1 MMIAVDV
8 VRNVNICVRDEVT
21 VAVDVVVLVV
31 MEVEVEVWLKSIVD
45 HTVDV
50 RGTVDVE

>member
-31 MEVEVEVWLKSIVD
+31 MEVEVWLKSIVD
-45 HTVDV
+45 HKVDV
-50 RGTVDVE
+50 CGTVEVE

>member
-1 MMIAVDV
+1 LIIAVDV

-31 MEVEVEVWLKSIVD
+31 MEVEVWLKSIVD

>member
-1 MMIAVDV
+1 MIAVDV

-31 MEVEVEVWLKSIVD
+31 MEVEVWLKSIVD

-50 RGTVDVE
+50 CGTVEVE